1 MCRAAAEAA
10 AQSELGQC
18 PDLRTKRKAT
28 TVPRRNRR
36 TGLFGAWLEPHPRGS
51 VCRAAAQAAAQSELG
66 QCPDM
71 RTKRKATTVPR
82 RSRRTGLFGAWLEPR
97 PRGLGVSSCGR
108 SRSSKPQL
116 EVSLRRRSVPT
127 SSCLRLVEGGTARR
141 GGRAACLASSLRP
154 HCSPRDLLPRWPA
167 PFEAF
172 KNCHDGVAWRGVSLT
187 AFFGSSREKTK

>member
-1 MCRAAAEAA
+1 M
-10 AQSELGQC
+10 
-18 PDLRTKRKAT
+18 
-28 TVPRRNRR
+28 
-36 TGLFGAWLEPHPRGS
+36 
-51 VCRAAAQAAAQSELG
+51 CRAAAQAAAQSELG
-66 QCPDM
+66 QCPDL

-127 SSCLRLVEGGTARR
+127 SSCLRLVEGGTDRR

-167 PFEAF
+167 PFDAF
-172 KNCHDGVAWRGVSLT
+172 KNSPDGVMVPQCFFWVPAGKPKQGRQGKHRYPHCLPKDFYYYCGV
-187 AFFGSSREKTK
+187 R